1 VHYLT
6 SDPHPENTV
15 DLKETTMGLKF
26 FASLPTVIASYSI
39 HPSFFTA
46 FGALKNKTSRNGM
59 KAALLAN
66 ITLFMVYFFA
76 PLIAI
81 GLYGHN
87 VKSDM
92 IKSVSSD
99 TGVIPVVLM
108 FLFLVIAA
116 MHIPI
121 IFFIGKEAI
130 LIIFYELTKHTAK
143 QVEVDANGKTVPDK
157 SVEVDKSSSEPQ
169 SEEQKVENQESNQE
183 QIDTPVQYSKQN
195 EKSDKI
201 SVIPPNPKEYLN
213 MKPVYYYVI
222 TLCCYGI
229 VVLLSIV
236 VGDVKVFFGII
247 GSTAA

>member
-1 VHYLT
+1 
-6 SDPHPENTV
+6 
-15 DLKETTMGLKF
+15 
-26 FASLPTVIASYSI
+26 
-39 HPSFFTA
+39 
-46 FGALKNKTSRNGM
+46 M

-99 TGVIPVVLM
+99 SGVIPVVLM

-201 SVIPPNPKEYLN
+201 SVIPPNSKEYLN